1 LRLFYFALG
10 DNVVGC
16 CRRGITGHLQT
27 ILVVGAARVLPQ
39 AHNFSY
45 REPPKGFA
53 LSFVVAVEKL
63 IHAATVFDLSI
74 GFVGCS
80 GAYFL
85 GHHVRDFTK
94 TAISATMQHL
104 GFVLPE
110 TSYARADTGDGVL
123 V

>member
-1 LRLFYFALG
+1 
-10 DNVVGC
+10 
-16 CRRGITGHLQT
+16 
-27 ILVVGAARVLPQ
+27 LVVAAARVLPQ

-63 IHAATVFDLSI
+63 VHAATVFELTI
-74 GFVGCS
+74 AFVGS
-80 GAYFL
+80 GGAYFL

-94 TAISATMQHL
+94 TAISTTMQHL

-110 TSYARADTGDGVL
+110 TSSARRETGDGVL